1 MEPAAS
7 LWPPVD
13 ATSRTT
19 RSSTA
24 SDPPTRPAAHEPLPT
39 LGRYRLLA
47 LQGAGGMGVVHAAHD
62 PVLDRKVAIKLL
74 HDVSGS
80 DLPALREARALARVS
95 DPHVVQVFEVDVV
108 DDRVY
113 LVLEFVAGP
122 TLAEWLAATPREPAA
137 VADRFVQAGRGLAA
151 VHRAGLVHRD
161 FKPANVIVGD
171 DGRVRV
177 VDFGLARATLR
188 DRRDDL
194 EVTAPDAPDT
204 APHAGTPRYM
214 SPEQRL
220 GQPVDARSDQ
230 YSFCVAAHEALFGRL
245 PPSPAPDTSL
255 LRRLHRVLARGLA
268 PMPADRWPDMN
279 SVCAALASA
288 AHPRRWPWALG
299 AVGLVLGAAL
309 ALGRSDEGVRCDPGP
324 RLAAVVSPAVRADLA
339 ARLPAA
345 ADAIDRRIARW
356 TDLYAAACT
365 ATHVR
370 GEQSTALFELQVEC
384 FDTRLAELDAAIRGF
399 ADVDVDA
406 ALETLALLPAL
417 EQCRDGVALRRAADP
432 ARRARAR
439 DEDPEL
445 RRQFTDTR
453 ALVRGADVD
462 RYRAGLARVLAGAG
476 DPSDLRT
483 EALLAR
489 GLSHRALGEASAAR
503 DDLLAAHRGARDIGR
518 TDLAARAAAALAVQA
533 ARLASDPNAAAV
545 WEELALAEVDAL
557 RDEGLLRADVLVEL
571 ADAALAASAWTRAD
585 RHLTTARALRER
597 HLGPGHSDVALVLSR
612 LGEVRRR
619 QGRHDDALDLLAAAR
634 AILAANGEAALPRYG
649 GLEVDLAVALTWA
662 GRHTE
667 ALDLLGPQLART
679 AVRLGDDHLNAHRLR
694 QHVARAR
701 AGLGQ
706 HPEALLLRSRSHA
719 AYLERF
725 GARSLWTAEAA
736 LDLARSARA
745 LGRRDEAVH
754 AAQAAYH
761 ARRELLG
768 EAADDTAEAR
778 AMLVHT
784 LLDLGR
790 LEEAEAILGP
800 VAGVIADPDPG
811 ARPLVFAR
819 ARARRARGDAEGL
832 ARAEALLTTLGGED
846 LATADL
852 RRELTA
858 WLAAPTP

>member
-1 MEPAAS
+1 MVDPAATR
-7 LWPPVD
+7 WPD
-13 ATSRTT
+13 TT
-19 RSSTA
+19 VSSTA
-24 SDPPTRPAAHEPLPT
+24 ARRPDLGSSSQPAIPDPSPT

-47 LQGAGGMGVVHAAHD
+47 RQGAGGTGIVHAAHD
-62 PVLDRKVAIKLL
+62 LVLERKVAIKLL

-122 TLAEWLAATPREPAA
+122 TLAEWLAAAPRGPAA
-137 VADRFVQAGRGLAA
+137 VADVFLQAGRGLAA

-177 VDFGLARATLR
+177 VDFGLARATR
-188 DRRDDL
+188 SDRQDDL
-194 EVTAPDAPDT
+194 DATDPDAPNT
-204 APHAGTPRYM
+204 APRAGTPRYM

-220 GQPVDARSDQ
+220 GRPVDARSDQ

-245 PPSPAPDTSL
+245 PPAPPPDTAL
-255 LRRLHRVLARGLA
+255 LRRLHHVLARGLA
-268 PMPADRWPDMN
+268 PAPADRWPD
-279 SVCAALASA
+279 VDTLCAALIRA
-288 AHPRRWPWALG
+288 AHPRRWPWAVG
-299 AVGLVLGAAL
+299 AVGLALGGAL
-309 ALGRSDEGVRCDPGP
+309 ALGGPAPDVRCDPEP
-324 RLAAVVSPAVRADLA
+324 RLAAVWTAAARADLA

-345 ADAIDRRIARW
+345 ADAVDRRVARW
-356 TDLYAAACT
+356 TDLYDAACE

-384 FDTRLAELDAAIRGF
+384 FDTRLAELDAAVRGF
-399 ADVDVDA
+399 ADVDADA

-417 EQCRDGVALRRAADP
+417 EQCRDNAALRRAADP

-462 RYRAGLARVLAGAG
+462 RYRAGLTRVLTGAG
-476 DPSDLRT
+476 DPSDLRA

-489 GLSHRALGEASAAR
+489 GLSHRALGEATMAR
-503 DDLLAAHRGARDIGR
+503 DDLLAAHRGARDVGR
-518 TDLAARAAAALAVQA
+518 PDLAARAAAALAVQS

-597 HLGPGHSDVALVLSR
+597 HLGPGHSDVALVLAR

-634 AILAANGEAALPRYG
+634 AILAANGEASLPRYG
-649 GLEVDLAVALTWA
+649 GLEVDLAVAMTWA
-662 GRHTE
+662 GRHQE
-667 ALDLLGPQLART
+667 ALDLLEPQLART
-679 AVRLGDDHLNAHRLR
+679 VLRLGDDHLNAHRLR
-694 QHVARAR
+694 QHIARAR

-706 HPEALLLRSRSHA
+706 HLEALALRSRSHA
-719 AYLERF
+719 AYLQRF
-725 GARSLWTAEAA
+725 AARSLWTAEAA
-736 LDLARSARA
+736 LDVARSARA
-745 LGRRDEAVH
+745 VGRRGEAEA
-754 AAQAAYH
+754 AAQSAYR

-768 EAADDTAEAR
+768 DAADDTAEAL
-778 AMLVHT
+778 AVLAHT
-784 LLDLGR
+784 LLDVGR
-790 LEEAEAILGP
+790 LDEAEALLPAATVG
-800 VAGVIADPDPG
+800 ADPEAP
-811 ARPLVFAR
+811 PLVFAR
-819 ARARRARGDAEGL
+819 ARARRARGDEAGVAG
-832 ARAEALLTTLGGED
+832 ARALLTSLGGDD
-846 LATADL
+846 LATSEL
-852 RRELTA
+852 RGELTA